1 MIDPALVAPLQDVL
15 FVARA
20 GSVAGAAQRLHKT
33 PSAVSQQ
40 IRRVESHFGIQIFER
55 RGRGVA
61 LTPQGEAAVGVVNR
75 LFDETESVFGALTM
89 LAATPT
95 TVLRVAASD
104 YLGRG
109 LLLPAL
115 RRLLAQGI
123 PVRFEITTAHSAAAR
138 RAVETGEADLAVV
151 TGAQTDGARDVL
163 RETTLCE
170 QDFYWV
176 APRSAGRTRSLVQ
189 RIGHEPLLRL
199 SAKSEGRRILE
210 SFLDAHSIRPVSTID
225 VPSVILMLSYVRAG
239 LGVGLAPA
247 LALEA
252 PGSRMSTE
260 RARIAA
266 RPVKLLTRANW
277 RPGEVA
283 ARLLQL
289 LATEAARR
297 APRSPLTMNRGR

>member
-1 MIDPALVAPLQDVL
+1 MIDPAFVAPLQDVL
-15 FVARA
+15 FVARV

-55 RGRGVA
+55 RGRRLA
-61 LTPQGEAAVGVVNR
+61 LTPQGEAAIGAVNR
-75 LFDETESVFGALTM
+75 LFDEAESVFGALTM

-109 LLLPAL
+109 LLLPVF
-115 RRLLAQGI
+115 RRLLTQGI
-123 PVRFEITTAHSAAAR
+123 PVRFEITTAHSSAAR

-151 TGAQTDGARDVL
+151 TAAETDGAKDIL

-170 QDFYWV
+170 QGFYWV
-176 APRSAGRTRSLVQ
+176 APKATTRTRSLVQ
-189 RIGHEPLLRL
+189 RIASEPLLRL

-210 SFLDAHSIRPVSTID
+210 TFLEAHAIRPVSTID
-225 VPSVILMLSYVRAG
+225 VPSVILMLSYVRGG

-247 LALEA
+247 LALDGL
-252 PGSRMSTE
+252 GSRISIE

-266 RPVKLLTRANW
+266 RPVKLLTRTNW
-277 RPGEVA
+277 RPGQVA
-283 ARLLQL
+283 TRLLQL

-297 APRSPLTMNRGR
+297 APPARVRA

>member
-1 MIDPALVAPLQDVL
+1 MIDPAFVAPLQDVL
-15 FVARA
+15 FVARV

-61 LTPQGEAAVGVVNR
+61 LTPQGEAAIGVVNR
-75 LFDETESVFGALTM
+75 LFDEAESVFGALTL

-109 LLLPAL
+109 LLLPVL
-115 RRLLAQGI
+115 RRLLTQGI
-123 PVRFEITTAHSAAAR
+123 PVRFEITTAHSSAAR

-151 TGAQTDGARDVL
+151 TAAEDGASGAL

-170 QDFYWV
+170 QGFYWV
-176 APRSAGRTRSLVQ
+176 APRTPGRSRTLVQ
-189 RIGHEPLLRL
+189 RIGNEPLLRL
-199 SAKSEGRRILE
+199 SPKSEGRRIL
-210 SFLDAHSIRPVSTID
+210 DAYLEAHAIRPVSTID

-247 LALEA
+247 LAIEA
-252 PGSRMSTE
+252 PGSRVSIE

-277 RPGEVA
+277 RPGEIA
-283 ARLLQL
+283 SRLLQL
-289 LATEAARR
+289 LATEAVRR
-297 APRSPLTMNRGR
+297 APGRRGKP